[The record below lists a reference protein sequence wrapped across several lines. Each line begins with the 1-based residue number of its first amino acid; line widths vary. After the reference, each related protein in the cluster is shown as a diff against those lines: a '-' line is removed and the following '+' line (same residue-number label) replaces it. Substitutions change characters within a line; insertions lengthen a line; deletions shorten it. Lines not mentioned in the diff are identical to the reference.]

1 MKTLFCFVTA
11 FAAMAGTAFADAL
24 EGKRAP
30 AEIIE
35 SAAANDWRDVDPAQ
49 VMVIDL
55 ERGRVTIELSDV
67 FAQGHVAQMKT
78 LAKAGFYNGLSF
90 YRVIDGFVAQG
101 GDPFETKELPDGAI
115 KGLKAEFDIA
125 AAASEV
131 EKGELADFTLGEND
145 GYANSV
151 GWRRGFALGRQKING
166 ESRYHLL
173 HCTGA
178 IAMARDIEKDTG
190 GTEFYITLQ
199 PQRYLDRN
207 LTVFGRV
214 IDGMEHVQAL
224 KRQPPPEEEG
234 DPLGET
240 IVRAWMGDAPPEGED
255 APTWQVFRT
264 NTALFAEYVESRR
277 NRPEAFF
284 YYRPDHVDVCQ
295 LTIPV
300 REKPAPKKTA
310 DE

>member
-67 FAQGHVAQMKT
+67 FAQAHVAQMKT

-199 PQRYLDRN
+199 PQRYLDR
-207 LTVFGRV
+207 
-214 IDGMEHVQAL
+214 
-224 KRQPPPEEEG
+224 
-234 DPLGET
+234 
-240 IVRAWMGDAPPEGED
+240 
-255 APTWQVFRT
+255 
-264 NTALFAEYVESRR
+264 
-277 NRPEAFF
+277 
-284 YYRPDHVDVCQ
+284 
-295 LTIPV
+295 
-300 REKPAPKKTA
+300 
-310 DE
+310 